1 MKNFFNKLIPLAM
14 VVFIVIAITSCG
26 PKNESS
32 SVDPINYRLKW
43 LYNIS
48 SAGDLWADVNGHFQR
63 QGLTVKIKPGGPERD
78 AIRELELG
86 YAHFGVASADQV
98 IRAVSKG
105 SPVVVLAQLFQINPL
120 QWIYRPHHITI
131 DSPENL
137 TSKIIGITF
146 GGNDETIMR
155 ALLSKHQIDENEVN
169 FFSVRYDYTP
179 FYQGDVDLWP
189 IYRNAQ
195 AVIIGKRLQ
204 EANEP
209 IAFFNPHASGIRF
222 VANSVVTT
230 QKMLRDHPETVK
242 KFTKALLSAWTEA
255 MDPANTEKVIE
266 MVHRFDPDTSPEII
280 GEQLKITRDL
290 TIPSGDF
297 KKAGQFF
304 GKIDVP
310 AWYETEKMMLNQQ
323 LIHAPVNIE
332 QHLKV
337 WEW

>member
-1 MKNFFNKLIPLAM
+1 MKNFFKKLIPLAM
-14 VVFIVIAITSCG
+14 VVFMVIAISSCG

-43 LYNIS
+43 LFNIS

-63 QGLTVKIKPGGPERD
+63 QGLTVNIKPGGPERD

-86 YAHFGVASADQV
+86 HAHFGVASADQV

-105 SPVVVLAQLFQINPL
+105 SPVVVLVQLFQINPL
-120 QWIYRPHHITI
+120 QWIYRPHHVTI
-131 DSPENL
+131 ESPEDL
-137 TSKIIGITF
+137 TSKNIGITF

-155 ALLSKHQIDENEVN
+155 ALLSKYQIGENEVN

-209 IAFFNPHASGIRF
+209 IAFFDPHSAGIRF

-230 QKMLRDHPETVK
+230 QKMLKDHPETVK
-242 KFTKALLSAWTEA
+242 KFTKALVSAWIEA
-255 MDPANTEKVIE
+255 MDPTNTEKVIE
-266 MVHRFDPDTSPEII
+266 AVHHFDPDTSPEII

-290 TIPSGDF
+290 TIPFGDF
-297 KKAGQFF
+297 EKGGQFF
-304 GKIDVP
+304 GKIDLA
-310 AWYETEKMMLNQQ
+310 AWKETENMMLNQQ

-332 QHLKV
+332 QYLNV
-337 WEW
+337 WE